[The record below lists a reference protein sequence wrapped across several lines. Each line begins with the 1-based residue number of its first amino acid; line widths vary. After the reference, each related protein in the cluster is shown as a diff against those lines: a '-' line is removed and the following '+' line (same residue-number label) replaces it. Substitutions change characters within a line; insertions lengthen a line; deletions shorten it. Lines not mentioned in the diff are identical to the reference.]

1 LKLTELAEV
10 VVEEFYR
17 EEIGVG
23 HALLLAK
30 LPLDKQEEAL
40 KACFREDWSASID
53 RKAKRILLPV
63 RSLQTWIEQNILL
76 VLKDAPFDKRDAH
89 LVAIAGSCADCPKR
103 TGHNKLL
110 FSDLGKLDACT
121 DPSCYQAK
129 VDAHVAKTLAAKP
142 KLVQISTG
150 YTKPQEGS
158 PIVPRGKYIAIAPEK
173 PKDKEQ
179 AQRPQYKTCKFTT
192 EAIIADGDGKG
203 EVHRVCAN
211 PACPIHHPKKQQQ
224 PNADASFKAQQ
235 DKERREQVI
244 GYTTSV
250 RMLAAITAAV
260 PVRLMKRDLLFV
272 AERLTAML
280 NENHLIALARQ
291 HGIKPAKEGDSTPK
305 LFTAYLRRVEESKLG
320 SVVVELT
327 IILAAARG
335 NSNTVLRD
343 AAAVYK
349 VDTDAIT
356 LKVKQEF
363 AAREKAKKQTKPVAK
378 VVAKAKK
385 AA

>member
-1 LKLTELAEV
+1 VLSLVQECLV
-10 VVEEFYR
+10 
-17 EEIGVG
+17 GVPAG
-23 HALLLAK
+23 LE
-30 LPLDKQEEAL
+30 LPLDKQEKAL
-40 KACFREDWSASID
+40 KACFREDWSASSD

-76 VLKDAPFDKRDAH
+76 VLKDAPFDKKDAH
-89 LVAIAGSCADCPKR
+89 LVAIAGSCVDCPKR

-110 FSDLGKLDACT
+110 FSDLGKQDACS

-129 VDAHVAKTLAAKP
+129 VDAHLANTIAAKP

-158 PIVPRGKYIAIAPEK
+158 AIVPRGKYVAIASEK

-211 PACPIHHPKKQQQ
+211 PACPIHHPKKQPQPQ
-224 PNADASFKAQQ
+224 PNVDASFKAQQ
-235 DKERREQVI
+235 DKERRETAI

-250 RMLAAITAAV
+250 RTLAAITAAV

-272 AERLTAML
+272 AERLTTML
-280 NENHLIALARQ
+280 NENHLTALARQ
-291 HGIKPAKEGDSTPK
+291 HGIKPAKETDSIAK

-320 SVVVELT
+320 SVLVEVT

-335 NSNTVLRD
+335 NSATVLRD
-343 AAAVYK
+343 AATVYK
-349 VDTDAIT
+349 VDTDAIA
-356 LKVKQEF
+356 LKAKQEF
-363 AAREKAKKQTKPVAK
+363 AAKEKAKKAPKPAAK
-378 VVAKAKK
+378 VIARVKK